1 MAVTMKQNITLSL
14 DKELIRQAK
23 ILAAQKSTSISA
35 LLAEELTRLVQ
46 KDDAYQQAM
55 EKAFASMEKGYRFG
69 GKYPSREELYDRQN
83 FR

>member
-1 MAVTMKQNITLSL
+1 MKQNITLSL

-23 ILAAQKSTSISA
+23 ILAAQNSTSISA
-35 LLAEELTRLVQ
+35 LLTAELTRLVQ

-55 EKAFASMEKGYRFG
+55 RKAFASMEKGYDLG
-69 GKYPSREELYDRQN
+69 GKYPSREEIYDRQN

>member
-1 MAVTMKQNITLSL
+1 MKQNITLSL
-14 DKELIRQAK
+14 EKELLQQIK

-35 LLAEELTRLVQ
+35 LLTAELERLVK

-55 EKAFASMEKGYRFG
+55 EQALASMEKGYDFG
-69 GKYPSREELYDRQN
+69 GGNYLTREEMYDRKK